1 MHSLPFP
8 RAATHQPIEGKYYDW
23 PVGYRAALKLEDFWR
38 LEDCTLGQNRFYYFP
53 ACTAHKNRMQ
63 GNGFVQSIMY
73 RRGLTC
79 FSCHDVH
86 GTENYAQLRKP
97 ANQICLDCHGPQTPN
112 GPRAATVEEL
122 THHKTGSTGSECVA
136 CHMPKIETEGASVH
150 AHTFRFISPVMTDK
164 YNIPNPC
171 TCHADRGQKTNCPST
186 RPGGEC
192 CEAFSAPSE
201 QVTIQKART

>member
-1 MHSLPFP
+1 
-8 RAATHQPIEGKYYDW
+8 
-23 PVGYRAALKLEDFWR
+23 
-38 LEDCTLGQNRFYYFP
+38 
-53 ACTAHKNRMQ
+53 MQ